1 MIKSNIKTIICTSLV
16 IVILSFTVAMADSL
30 PYTVNLPTFKGDTV
44 AMSGEKVTNDDYVS
58 NKVDY
63 IGGDYDAADFWVI
76 RDDGTRIS
84 NNFTCYEGQGT
95 YRISFNTNENSKTF
109 IKLYTQNNAIT
120 AVNVTMK
127 GYADLR

>member
-16 IVILSFTVAMADSL
+16 IVILSFTVAMAVSGT
-30 PYTVNLPTFKGDTV
+30 YTVNLPPLKGDVV
-44 AMSGEKVTNDDYVS
+44 AMSGSKTTSDDYVS
-58 NKVDY
+58 NRVDS

-84 NNFTCYEGQGT
+84 NNYTCYEGQGT
-95 YRISFNTNENSKTF
+95 YRINFNTNENSGTF